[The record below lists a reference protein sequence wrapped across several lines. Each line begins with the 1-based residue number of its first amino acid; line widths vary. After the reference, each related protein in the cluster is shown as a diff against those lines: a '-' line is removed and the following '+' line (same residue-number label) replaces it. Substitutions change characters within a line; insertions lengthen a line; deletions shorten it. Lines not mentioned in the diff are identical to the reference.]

1 MASEPRGRA
10 TVADLHRV
18 EGKAELINGE
28 ILRLGP
34 AGALPA
40 LAAMEIACRLR
51 DHAEATGLGEAYTS
65 TLAYVFPRL
74 RSGRES
80 FCPDAS
86 YHVGPF
92 PENPMDFIPAA
103 PTFAVEVRG
112 LEDYAEGSETAMA
125 AKRAD
130 YFEAG
135 TLAVWDVDVLAR
147 TVAVYRADAPTTPA
161 VYRRGD
167 VAEAE
172 PAVPGWRMAV
182 SAIFGE

>member
-1 MASEPRGRA
+1 MASEPQGRA
-10 TVADLHRV
+10 TIADLHRV
-18 EGKAELINGE
+18 EGKAELIDGE
-28 ILRLGP
+28 IIRLGP
-34 AGALPA
+34 ARALPA
-40 LAAMEIACRLR
+40 LAAMEISCSLR
-51 DHAEATGLGEAYTS
+51 DHAEATGRGEAYTS

-92 PENPMDFIPAA
+92 PDNPMDFIRVA
-103 PTFAVEVRG
+103 PTFAVEVRD
-112 LEDYAEGSETAMA
+112 LEDYAEGSEAAM
-125 AKRAD
+125 RAD
-130 YFEAG
+130 YVEAG
-135 TLAVWDVDVLAR
+135 TLAVWDVDVLAK
-147 TVAVYRADAPTTPA
+147 TVAVYRADTPTTPV

-182 SAIFGE
+182 AAIFEA